1 MSGDLLVDEQWLLIT
16 NCLAIHAP
24 ASAATFRPPEPGAVV
39 TGASELVGPW
49 FSVQGGAGRDNRA
62 GVLFGYVPLSAA
74 ESLQAL
80 EVMTGEMRPWFDDVD
95 VPADDAVR
103 PFIPIADSGAGP
115 LLVVDARRGPER
127 GTVKQLDWED
137 PTTLDQPLWSDLGQL
152 LDDVV
157 EALAAGRSAGP
168 LGGSPVV
175 TDRYLG
181 WAPEAPPRSWVSA
194 PAVMTYSAPATYDP
208 DAPWSWQQVTNR
220 VAGRWGKSEGDIE
233 CLAII
238 GEELDRLVT
247 LDLATLI
254 TATSDEPDGIGTV
267 DLDVLLAA
275 CVHYAFTLLD
285 TTPPAWARRTQSAF
299 MTPTWTINNFP
310 SAEIRRIDGTPEVF
324 IEHGVRFV
332 Y

>member
-1 MSGDLLVDEQWLLIT
+1 MSGDLLVDEQWLLIA
-16 NCLAIHAP
+16 NWLAIHAP
-24 ASAATFRPPEPGAVV
+24 ASAATFRPPEPSAVV

-80 EVMTGEMRPWFDDVD
+80 EVITGEMWLWFNDVNI
-95 VPADDAVR
+95 AAGDAAR
-103 PFIPIADSGAGP
+103 PFIPIADSCAGP

-137 PTTLDQPLWSDLGQL
+137 PATLDQPLWSGLGQL
-152 LDDVV
+152 LDDVA
-157 EALAAGRSAGP
+157 EALAEGRSVGP
-168 LGGSPVV
+168 LGGTPVV
-175 TDRYLG
+175 SDRYLG
-181 WAPEAPPRSWVSA
+181 WAPEAPPHNWVSA
-194 PAVMTYSAPATYDP
+194 LAVMTYSAPATYDP

-220 VAGRWGKSEGDIE
+220 VATRWGKSEGDTE

-247 LDLATLI
+247 LDLSTLI
-254 TATSDEPDGIGTV
+254 IATSDEPDAIGTV
-267 DLDVLLAA
+267 DLDALLAA
-275 CVHYAFTLLD
+275 CVDYAFTLLGANA
-285 TTPPAWARRTQSAF
+285 PAWSRRTQSAY
-299 MTPTWTINNFP
+299 MTPTWPIANFP
-310 SAEIRRIDGTPEVF
+310 SAEIRRTHRTPEVF
-324 IEHGVRFV
+324 LEHGVRFI